1 MEQKKNKYSIR
12 KFTFGASSILIGS
25 LLFIGVD
32 SAQAAETEKQ
42 TSEMNYQDI
51 GENVGETNSDNA
63 TGDSGVPVN
72 KNDKQTSDN
81 QSLHNDRFTT
91 EAENE
96 NNEKLDVEN
105 NNNQTKNEGS
115 EEVNPGYNE
124 QDKTKDETSEE
135 VDPEYNEQDKAKNE
149 TSEEVDPEYNE
160 QDKTKDETSEEVDPE
175 YNEQDKA
182 KNETSKEVDPEYN
195 EQDKAKNETSE
206 EVDPEYNEQ
215 DKAKNETS
223 KEVDPEYNEQDKA
236 KNETSKE
243 VDPEYNEQD
252 KTKNET
258 SKEVDPEY
266 NEQDKAKNETS
277 EEVDPE
283 YNEQDKTKDET
294 SKEVDPEYNEQD
306 KAKEMK
312 VNADSSQSEVQND
325 VEFGQLKNDDLVN
338 EDRQSNQKNNDQDKS
353 LALLKKNAVATTNN
367 KVNQQNVEKTQT
379 QPTKKAKQSQ
389 YKNQDPIILVHG
401 FNGFTDDIKP
411 SVLPHYWG
419 GDKLN
424 IQQDLEQKGYN
435 AYEASI
441 GALSSNHDRAV
452 ELYYYIKGGTVDY
465 GAAHAEKY
473 GHDRYGK
480 TYEGVYK
487 DWQPGQKVHLVGHS
501 MGGQTIRQ
509 LEEYLRNGDP
519 EEIEYQKQHGGDIS
533 PVFQGNNDNMIS
545 SITTLATPHNGTHAA
560 DQLGNETLIRQV
572 AFDYAKLKGNK
583 NSKVSFGLEQW
594 GLKQKDDETYNQY
607 VERLKDSKLWTTDD
621 NGFYDLTRAG
631 ATELNKKTSL
641 NPNIV
646 YKTYT
651 GESTRDGL
659 FGRQKS
665 DINMYLPMGITGNVI
680 GKAPEK
686 EWRVNDGLVSTISAL
701 HPFNQAYVAASNQ
714 VQKGVWQVTP
724 IMHDWDHADFVGQDS
739 NDTKRSQAELSRFY
753 EGIASDLV
761 RTESAEA

>member
-12 KFTFGASSILIGS
+12 KFTFGASSILIGA

-32 SAQAAETEKQ
+32 NAQAAETEKQ
-42 TSEMNYQDI
+42 ASEMSYQDI
-51 GENVGETNSDNA
+51 GEHVGETNSDNT
-63 TGDSGVPVN
+63 TGESSVPVN
-72 KNDKQTSDN
+72 KNNNLEYDKQTSEN
-81 QSLHNDRFTT
+81 QSLHNDKLTT
-91 EAENE
+91 DAENV
-96 NNEKLDVEN
+96 NNEKVDLEN
-105 NNNQTKNEGS
+105 NKNNTT
-115 EEVNPGYNE
+115 EEVDPDYNKQDKGKAEATEEVDPDYNKQDKAKVETTEEAEEVDPDYNKQDKAKVKTTEEVDPDYNKQDKAKAEATEEVDPDYNKQDKGKVETTEEVDPDYNKQDKAKAEATEEVDPDYNKQDKTKTEATEEVDPDYNKQDKTKTETTEEVDPDYNKQDKTEAQTTEEVDPDYNE
-124 QDKTKDETSEE
+124 QDK
-135 VDPEYNEQDKAKNE
+135 V
-149 TSEEVDPEYNE
+149 
-160 QDKTKDETSEEVDPE
+160 
-175 YNEQDKA
+175 
-182 KNETSKEVDPEYN
+182 
-195 EQDKAKNETSE
+195 
-206 EVDPEYNEQ
+206 
-215 DKAKNETS
+215 
-223 KEVDPEYNEQDKA
+223 
-236 KNETSKE
+236 
-243 VDPEYNEQD
+243 
-252 KTKNET
+252 
-258 SKEVDPEY
+258 
-266 NEQDKAKNETS
+266 
-277 EEVDPE
+277 
-283 YNEQDKTKDET
+283 
-294 SKEVDPEYNEQD
+294 
-306 KAKEMK
+306 KEMK
-312 VNADSSQSEVQND
+312 VNESASQSKSQND
-325 VEFGQLKNDDLVN
+325 IKFGQLKNDNLAN
-338 EDRQSNQKNNDQDKS
+338 EDSQSNQQKNDPDKN

-367 KVNQQNVEKTQT
+367 QVNQQNAEKTQE
-379 QPTKKAKQSQ
+379 QPTKKAKQGQ

-519 EEIEYQKQHGGDIS
+519 EEIEYQKQHGGDIA

-607 VERLKDSKLWTTDD
+607 VKRLKDSKLWTTND

-659 FGRQKS
+659 FGKQKS
-665 DINMYLPMGITGNVI
+665 DINMYLPMGLTGNVI

-701 HPFNQAYVAASNQ
+701 HPFNQAHVEASNQ

-739 NDTKRSQAELSRFY
+739 NDTKRSQAELRQFY

-761 RTESAEA
+761 KTENAEA